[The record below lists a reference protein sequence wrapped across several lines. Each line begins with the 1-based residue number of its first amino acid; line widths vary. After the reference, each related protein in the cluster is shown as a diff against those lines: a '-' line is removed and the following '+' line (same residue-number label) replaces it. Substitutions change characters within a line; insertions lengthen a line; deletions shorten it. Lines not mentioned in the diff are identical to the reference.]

1 MKTVK
6 IKVGDYDLELLQKIF
21 NNESDF
27 EPRDDRDILLIQLMK
42 QVLENPKE
50 NI

>member
-21 NNESDF
+21 NNEAEF

-42 QVLENPKE
+42 QILENPKE